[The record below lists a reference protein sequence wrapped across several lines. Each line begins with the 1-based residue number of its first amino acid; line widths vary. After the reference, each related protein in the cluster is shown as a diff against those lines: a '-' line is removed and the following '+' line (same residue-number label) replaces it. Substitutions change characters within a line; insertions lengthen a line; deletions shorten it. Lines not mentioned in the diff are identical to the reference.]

1 MTIIDTDRTL
11 GEIVTG
17 HPGAIS
23 VFERLGIDYCC
34 HGARS
39 LNAAAAAA
47 GLDARAVM
55 DDVIEADEKAA
66 GDVVTD
72 RRPAYAD
79 LDPAALADHIEGT
92 HHAYL
97 HAELPRLV
105 DLTAKIAAVHG
116 ESHPELIEVA
126 ITTVELHD
134 DLEPHMAR
142 EEMILFPMIRSLV
155 AGREDDGES
164 HCGPVDHPIARMMQE
179 HEATGEILEKL
190 RRLTD
195 GYRVPDDG
203 CGSYHA
209 AFQGLEAVERDT
221 HLHIHKE
228 NNVLFPA
235 ALKLM
240 SDPMEG

>member
-11 GEIVTG
+11 GEIVTD

-39 LNAAAAAA
+39 LNEAAAAA
-47 GLDARAVM
+47 GLDAGAVM
-55 DDVIEADEKAA
+55 DDVISADEKAA
-66 GDVVTD
+66 GDIVSD

-79 LDPAALADHIEGT
+79 MGPAELVDHIEGT

-97 HAELPRLV
+97 HAELPRLI

-116 ESHPELIEVA
+116 DSHPELIEVA
-126 ITTVELHD
+126 VTVVELHD
-134 DLEPHMAR
+134 DLEPHMAK
-142 EEMILFPMIRSLV
+142 EEMILFPMIRSLA
-155 AGREDDGES
+155 AGEGEEVPS
-164 HCGPVDHPIARMMQE
+164 HCGSVGHPIARMMQE

-190 RRLTD
+190 RRLTND
-195 GYRVPDDG
+195 YKVPDDG

-235 ALKLM
+235 VLRLVNQ
-240 SDPMEG
+240 SPDS